1 MKRTLLPDERYE
13 NELPVRRGD
22 SAPSDASMNPR
33 YGALVPLAVAAGIAC
48 APMAPA
54 DMPGLGPFVGE
65 WGAHGER
72 LTVNADGTGTET
84 YRGGSMNFRISSVQP
99 PPPQPDHIAYGNII
113 SGGNAPT
120 GSYVTITLVDGGQ
133 GALLSVAGADNS
145 FPFCKMVNGTYAN
158 SADCGA

>member
-1 MKRTLLPDERYE
+1 MLRDERYD
-13 NELPVRRGD
+13 NEMPVRRGG
-22 SAPSDASMNPR
+22 STPSDVSMNPR

-54 DMPGLGPFVGE
+54 DIPGLGPFVGE
-65 WGAHGER
+65 WGARGER
-72 LTVNADGTGTET
+72 LTVNADGTGAET
-84 YRGGSMNFRISSVQP
+84 YRGGSMNFRLSGVQP
-99 PPPQPDHIAYGNII
+99 PPAQPDHTAYGNIT

-145 FPFCKMVNGTYAN
+145 FPFCKMVNGTYVN